1 MSLLSRRYGTALF
14 LAARDKGVVDEVDEA
29 LGNLHTALRDPQLRD
44 AATSPAVSSAQRL
57 EVLHSAAKGSPEL
70 VMNLIE
76 TVHRRRREEVLAEVY
91 PDFRALVMKERGE
104 QEGVLETAHPLPE
117 LEFRKLQ
124 ELASDLT
131 GTVVRL
137 TVQENPDLI
146 GGVRMHV
153 GNTLFDGSVAT
164 ALEDLEKQLMRAQ
177 IH

>member
-14 LAARDKGVVDEVDEA
+14 LAARDGGVLDQVDEA
-29 LGNLHTALRDPQLRD
+29 LASLHKALADPQLRES
-44 AATSPAVSSAQRL
+44 ATSPAVSSAQRL
-57 EVLHSAAKGSPEL
+57 EALHSAAKGSPEL

-76 TVHRRRREEVLAEVY
+76 TVHRRRREEVLVEIY

-104 QEGVLETAHPLPE
+104 QEGILETARPLPE

-124 ELASDLT
+124 DLASDLT
-131 GTVVRL
+131 GTVVKL

-177 IH
+177 IQ